1 MARILFRFVDDPSSF
16 CPDFS
21 FRVVSVRWRS
31 DVFSVVVVVAVVVAV
46 VAVVAV
52 VVVVA
57 AIRHIC
63 F

>member
-31 DVFSVVVVVAVVVAV
+31 DVFSVVVVAVA
-46 VAVVAV
+46 
-52 VVVVA
+52 VVA

>member
-31 DVFSVVVVVAVVVAV
+31 DVFSVVVVAVVVAV
-46 VAVVAV
+46 VAVV